1 MGLAMTFS
9 HQLRMVAASAVL
21 IGLATAAAAQDSPNL
36 FFEGDMV
43 RGSQKAGMTG
53 PVCVLASQFKRKE
66 SVVWRVRVLDASGKS
81 VDDKQLKSL
90 TVELSDGQKFPM
102 RFGPHPR
109 GRTDDYFWS
118 ASWIIPAD
126 YPTGTFAY
134 KVIAT
139 DLRERSHAW
148 EPFKVQLSQLT
159 VVPGEV
165 EFKKP

>member
-1 MGLAMTFS
+1 MAFS
-9 HQLRMVAASAVL
+9 HRMVGVL
-21 IGLATAAAAQDSPNL
+21 ALLFGLATAVVAQDTPKL

-43 RGSQKAGMTG
+43 RGSQKEGMTG

-66 SVVWRVRVLDASGKS
+66 SVVWRVRVLDTAGQP

-90 TVELSDGQKFPM
+90 VVELSDGQKFPM
-102 RFGPHPR
+102 KFGPHPR

-118 ASWIIPAD
+118 TSWIIPAD

-139 DLRERSHAW
+139 DIKGRAQAW
-148 EPFKVQLSQLT
+148 EPFKVALSQLT
-159 VVPGEV
+159 VVPGNV

>member
-1 MGLAMTFS
+1 MGFAMAFS
-9 HQLRMVAASAVL
+9 HQLRIVAASALV
-21 IGLATAAAAQDSPNL
+21 IGLATAAAAQDGPKL

-43 RGSQKAGMTG
+43 RGAQKAGMTG

-66 SVVWRVRVLDASGKS
+66 SVVWRVRTLDAAGKP

-90 TVELSDGQKFPM
+90 VVELSDGQKFPM
-102 RFGPHPR
+102 KFGPHPR

-118 ASWIIPAD
+118 AAWIIPDD

-139 DLRERSHAW
+139 DLQGRSHAW

-159 VVPGEV
+159 VISGEV
-165 EFKKP
+165 EFTKQ